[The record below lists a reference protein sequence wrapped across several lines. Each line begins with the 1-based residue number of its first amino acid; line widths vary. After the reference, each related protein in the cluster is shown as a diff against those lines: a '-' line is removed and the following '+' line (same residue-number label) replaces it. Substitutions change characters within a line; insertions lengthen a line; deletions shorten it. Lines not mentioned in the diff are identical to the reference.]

1 MYVVVSPRVGTPGEP
16 FEPAEG
22 VNVQALLDAG
32 FIAEKNAP
40 KRARTEQEPDKE

>member
-16 FEPAEG
+16 FQPAEG

-32 FIAEKNAP
+32 FIAEKNP
-40 KRARTEQEPDKE
+40 SKRARTEQEPDKE